1 LEVDVVG
8 LGCAAKQAVEDRWKP
23 RRRHFGGRGARRA
36 HLTVRL
42 IRLVRSP
49 AAEVI
54 RRLTEIS
61 KTSITG
67 SRSSA
72 RIGISWA
79 GDHRQRGSR
88 EVYAIIAG

>member
-1 LEVDVVG
+1 
-8 LGCAAKQAVEDRWKP
+8 LG
-23 RRRHFGGRGARRA
+23 
-36 HLTVRL
+36 L

-54 RRLTEIS
+54 RRLIEIS

-72 RIGISWA
+72 RIGMSWA